1 MQKIDE
7 VVQGRVFYCNLST
20 SGKKD
25 DQYELKKIYV
35 VLKQSLQLG
44 EEEKEKKDKWK

>member
-1 MQKIDE
+1 MQKRDR
-7 VVQGRVFYCNLST
+7 VVQGKVFYYNVNT